1 MYIRPHHRASDIF
14 IWIYVL
20 CTASNYAIIK
30 AKSAPHLEPCVNPP
44 LLERTVAV
52 KRTRIRSAPQNAVLS
67 RAAQGSQ
74 TQGFQ
79 NHIPARGR
87 KHELSLTFRKL
98 VCTNFKT
105 TSPQGDGN
113 HNNVSGKRSL
123 IPISKPHPRKGTET
137 NAALIIV
144 PPISLKFQN
153 HIPARGRKR
162 YRQGLHTWT

>member
-113 HNNVSGKRSL
+113 QCCAHNSTSNL
-123 IPISKPHPRKGTET
+123 PQISKPHPRKGTET
-137 NAALIIV
+137 LSSRASYMDV
-144 PPISLKFQN
+144 RTRFQN
-153 HIPARGRKR
+153 HIPARGRNA
-162 YRQGLHTWT
+162 